1 MRSAIPVREISS
13 SGVTRSTR
21 STALS
26 SLPEIAPEYVGRVKL
41 CYIDPPF
48 NTGQTFQHYD
58 DALEHS
64 VWLTMLRDRLVQI
77 KKLLS
82 PDGSVWVHLDDV
94 EVHRARSVMDE
105 IFGPECYVTT
115 VVWQKADSPRMDA
128 KQFSSSND
136 FLLVYSR
143 TSGWQPKK
151 FEQTDEEEEDDSTS
165 GYPYIDEDDGRR
177 FKSAPLRKWG
187 TNSARRDRPNLWYPI
202 TAPTGEVVWPLKPDA
217 TEGNWRWG
225 REKVAAEPHRIQWID
240 KGSGLQPYVKTFE
253 DEDRKPRPPETWWTN
268 AEVGHNREAKAHIKQ
283 LFGRNNTFATPK
295 PERLLQRIIFLSSD
309 KGDLV
314 LDCFLGSGTTSAVAH
329 KMGRTWVGVELS
341 EVNVDTFI
349 RPRLEKVVAGE
360 DQGGIT
366 EVNEWKG
373 GGGFVVAKVAPSMF
387 EELDGTI
394 VLAEWATG
402 GELAK
407 AVCAQVRYAYELD
420 LPFAGHKGR
429 SRLAVIDGMLTT
441 GVVDFLVGH
450 LEDNETLLAYAQ
462 ALEPGIEEYIR
473 AARSGS
479 RARKVPRDLARSG
492 VLASRLVRLGEA
504 VTS

>member
-1 MRSAIPVREISS
+1 MQNSSRPV
-13 SGVTRSTR
+13 T
-21 STALS
+21 
-26 SLPEIAPEYVGRVKL
+26 
-41 CYIDPPF
+41 
-48 NTGQTFQHYD
+48 
-58 DALEHS
+58 
-64 VWLTMLRDRLVQI
+64 
-77 KKLLS
+77 
-82 PDGSVWVHLDDV
+82 
-94 EVHRARSVMDE
+94 
-105 IFGPECYVTT
+105 IFC
-115 VVWQKADSPRMDA
+115 S
-128 KQFSSSND
+128 F
-136 FLLVYSR
+136 YSR

-177 FKSAPLRKWG
+177 FKLAPLRKWG
-187 TNSARRDRPNLWYPI
+187 TNSARRDRPSLWYPI

-349 RPRLEKVVAGE
+349 RPRLEKGCRGRGPRRYYRSQRVEGRRRICSCQSRPIDVRG
-360 DQGGIT
+360 
-366 EVNEWKG
+366 V
-373 GGGFVVAKVAPSMF
+373 
-387 EELDGTI
+387 DGTI

-450 LEDNETLLAYAQ
+450 LEDNETLLAYVQ

-492 VLASRLVRLGEA
+492 VLASRLVRSWA
-504 VTS
+504 RR